1 VTTVT
6 GAIEVGRRTKAE
18 IGLIASSIAVVAW
31 GIGPLFVRAIGVS
44 TPTTVV
50 YRFALGAP
58 TMTAAAYAFGAPLTL
73 AVFRKAMLP
82 GVIWGLSMFLGFG
95 AVLNTSVANATLI
108 GNLMPVIVVL
118 VARFAYREHVRSR
131 QFVAVGVAL
140 AGIALVVFG
149 SDGSGDAAFR
159 GDIMAFANVL
169 MFTVFFLRLKRLRD
183 EGIESWSLLAA
194 ITIIAAAVAVPIG
207 VVWSDDLGAV
217 DGRDW
222 LYVAAI
228 VLVPGVLGHG
238 LMTWAQKHLA
248 VTVSSLMTLASPVV
262 SAIGA
267 WLWLEQ
273 SMSALQGLG
282 AAIVIAAL
290 ASIAINARVEAV
302 RAATLSDVVE

>member
-1 VTTVT
+1 VTAIAGTVDVT
-6 GAIEVGRRTKAE
+6 RRTNAE
-18 IGLIASSIAVVAW
+18 LGLVASAIAVVAW
-31 GIGPLFVRAIGVS
+31 GVGPLFVRAIGVS

-50 YRFALGAP
+50 HRFAFGAP
-58 TMTAAAYAFGAPLTL
+58 TMTAAAYLFGAPLTL
-73 AVFRKAMLP
+73 RLFRRALVP
-82 GVIWGLSMFLGFG
+82 GMIWGLSMFLGFG

-118 VARFAYREHVRSR
+118 VARFAYNERVRAR
-131 QFVAVGVAL
+131 QFLAVAVAL

-149 SDGSGDAAFR
+149 SDGSGDASLR
-159 GDIMAFANVL
+159 GDAMAFANVL
-169 MFTVFFLRLKRLRD
+169 MFTVFFLRMKRLRD

-194 ITIIAAAVAVPIG
+194 VTIVAAAVAIPIG
-207 VVWSDDLGAV
+207 VVWSNDLGAV

-222 LYVAAI
+222 LYVGAI

-273 SMSALQGLG
+273 SMSAIQGLG
-282 AAIVIAAL
+282 AGIVIAAL

-302 RAATLSDVVE
+302 RAATLSDLVE